1 MQQAADAILQ
11 AAGHISSQDELSDV
25 EMDGDGDG
33 SSSLSEIE
41 DKDPD
46 QDEDGELSDELSNP
60 SDEENDSEA
69 ETERLEESPN
79 KFRPQKDVVLNSHN
93 DSQTYERSP
102 SKLHN
107 QVAVDDIEDDE
118 DDDPL
123 SDDDLSVNDT
133 PESLKSSVHDDAEP
147 AIATVPTS
155 LESSS
160 VESRTTLLSVVD
172 GGDSRKRK
180 RSIMAGNGLEEDLEM
195 PVPKRIGSIMAPAN
209 EYAIEDDNNPEEDV
223 ELSNINSGNI
233 SDEEG
238 GDALD
243 EEPQEELALAEDDHP
258 PVPDAPPS
266 PKRRGRKKKKV
277 VENGIHHADLGNA
290 PSTVD
295 LNDEE
300 IPNGEE
306 ETGEVEA
313 EDEADAQTK
322 NEEERKLITAFPR
335 METDKLS

>member
-1 MQQAADAILQ
+1 MEQAADAILL

-25 EMDGDGDG
+25 EMDGDG

-41 DKDPD
+41 DKDQD

-60 SDEENDSEA
+60 SDDENDSEA

-79 KFRPQKDVVLNSHN
+79 KFRPHKDVVLNSHN
-93 DSQTYERSP
+93 DSETYERSP

-107 QVAVDDIEDDE
+107 QVTIDDLEEEE

-133 PESLKSSVHDDAEP
+133 PDSPKSSVHDDAEP
-147 AIATVPTS
+147 TIATVPTS
-155 LESSS
+155 MESSS
-160 VESRTTLLSVVD
+160 VESRTTLLSVAD
-172 GGDSRKRK
+172 GDTRKRK
-180 RSIMAGNGLEEDLEM
+180 RSIMAGNGLEDDVEM
-195 PVPKRIGSIMAPAN
+195 PVPKRIGSIMAPTN
-209 EYAIEDDNNPEEDV
+209 DYAIEDDPNPEEDV
-223 ELSNINSGNI
+223 EQSNQNSGNI

-238 GDALD
+238 GDAQD
-243 EEPQEELALAEDDHP
+243 EGPQEEPALIEGDQVA
-258 PVPDAPPS
+258 VPDAPPS

-277 VENGIHHADLGNA
+277 ENGVVIHVDSEHA
-290 PSTVD
+290 PSIAD
-295 LNDEE
+295 LNDDE

-322 NEEERKLITAFPR
+322 NEEERKFPGW
-335 METDKLS
+335 DYI